1 MKLNLKNNLRTHLL
15 WIVIIK
21 MLLLYGL
28 WFLLIKPNKVKVN
41 TSDLQQLYSR
51 ESGTRPTTP
60 IHSLGVQP

>member
-41 TSDLQQLYSR
+41 TNDLQQLYSR

>member
-41 TSDLQQLYSR
+41 TNDLQQLYSR
-51 ESGTRPTTP
+51 ESGTRSITP
-60 IHSLGVQP
+60 NHSLGVQP

>member
-60 IHSLGVQP
+60 INSLGVQP